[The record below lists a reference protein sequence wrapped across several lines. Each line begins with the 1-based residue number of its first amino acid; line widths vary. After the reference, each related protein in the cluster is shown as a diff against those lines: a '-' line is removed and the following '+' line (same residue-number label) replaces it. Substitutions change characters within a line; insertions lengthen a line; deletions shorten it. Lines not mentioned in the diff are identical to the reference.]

1 MVADM
6 LPKVDCGRE
15 KTPLNVVPKFQVRDT
30 SGGRDQEFHC
40 MAAAYLEKRT

>member
-15 KTPLNVVPKFQVRDT
+15 NTPLNVVPKFQVRDR
-30 SGGRDQEFHC
+30 SGGRDQEFHSV
-40 MAAAYLEKRT
+40 AAGYLGKRG